1 MSYDLHISLANNGP
15 MTWGNDLLDGGTGND
30 TIIASNAVNIM
41 DGGAG
46 EDVFVFG
53 SAAAADGDTILN
65 FEAGDK
71 VDLSG
76 MLAGGDSFTL
86 VNGTPSAGE
95 IAVTHEVREDGEYT
109 VVTGNV
115 DGGDTDFRISI
126 TGNHNLTSSDFNL

>member
-1 MSYDLHISLANNGP
+1 MAKVTYANILPKFDNFSQF
-15 MTWGNDLLDGGTGND
+15 DGRTLKLRAL
-30 TIIASNAVNIM
+30 T
-41 DGGAG
+41 
-46 EDVFVFG
+46 
-53 SAAAADGDTILN
+53 
-65 FEAGDK
+65 
-71 VDLSG
+71 
-76 MLAGGDSFTL
+76 GDSFTL